1 MNANL
6 NMHETQASTGAKSL
20 GAKRARISKV
30 KSPEANIILRAVEKS
45 GLSYQAFVDTLT
57 QTAFQGVKFWRES
70 DLERLLV
77 TAHRYELDPLNR
89 EIMMFEVGLAE
100 PPELLLV
107 VGVDGWAKIMN
118 AHPQFDGIAFVESQ
132 ELIGEVPSWIECTIY
147 RKDRKIAL
155 SIKEYFAEARN
166 DQMVWITHPRR
177 MLRHKALVQ
186 CARLS
191 FGLAGI
197 YEPDEAMRIRQ
208 SKRQSTRLKDVSG
221 KEEIIQKLRKAS

>member
-1 MNANL
+1 MNATP
-6 NMHETQASTGAKSL
+6 NMHVTQASTGTSL
-20 GAKRARISKV
+20 GAKRTRTTKV
-30 KSPEANIILRAVEKS
+30 KPTEANIITKAVEKS

-89 EIMMFEVGLAE
+89 EIMMFEVGPAE

-118 AHPQFDGIAFVESQ
+118 AHPQFDGIAFLESQ
-132 ELIGEVPSWIECTIY
+132 ELIGEVPSWIECTIF

-197 YEPDEAMRIRQ
+197 YEPDEAIRIRQ
-208 SKRQSTRLKDVSG
+208 SKRQTARLKDVSG
-221 KEEIIQKLRKAS
+221 KEEIMQKIRKQTN

>member
-6 NMHETQASTGAKSL
+6 NTHETQASTGAKSL
-20 GAKRARISKV
+20 GSKRTRTTKV
-30 KSPEANIILRAVEKS
+30 KPAETNIITKAVEKS
-45 GLSYQAFVDTLT
+45 GLSYQSFVDTLT
-57 QTAFQGVKFWRES
+57 QTAFQGVKFWRDS

-77 TAHRYELDPLNR
+77 AAHRYELDPLNR
-89 EIMMFEVGLAE
+89 EIMMFEVGPAE

-118 AHPQFDGIAFVESQ
+118 AHPQFDGMAFIESQ

-147 RKDRKIAL
+147 RKDRKVAL

-208 SKRQSTRLKDVSG
+208 SKRQTDRFKGVSG

>member
-1 MNANL
+1 MNATP
-6 NMHETQASTGAKSL
+6 NMHETQAPAGRSISS
-20 GAKRARISKV
+20 KRTRASKV
-30 KSPEANIILRAVEKS
+30 RSTEANIILRSVEKS

-77 TAHRYELDPLNR
+77 AAHRYELDPLNR
-89 EIMMFEVGLAE
+89 EIMMFEVGLAD

-118 AHPQFDGIAFVESQ
+118 VHPQFDGIAFIESQ
-132 ELIGEVPSWIECTIY
+132 ELIGEVPSWIECTIF
-147 RKDRKIAL
+147 RKDRKVAL

-191 FGLAGI
+191 FGMAGI

-208 SKRQSTRLKDVSG
+208 SKRQTDRFKGVSG
-221 KEEIIQKLRKAS
+221 KEEIIQKLREAS

>member
-1 MNANL
+1 MNATPH
-6 NMHETQASTGAKSL
+6 MHETQAAAGRGISS
-20 GAKRARISKV
+20 KRTRTTKV
-30 KSPEANIILRAVEKS
+30 KPTEANIITKAVEKS

-77 TAHRYELDPLNR
+77 AAHRYELDPLNR
-89 EIMMFEVGLAE
+89 EIMMFEVGPAE

-118 AHPQFDGIAFVESQ
+118 AHPQFDGIAFLESQ
-132 ELIGEVPSWIECTIY
+132 ELIGEVPSWIECTIF

-208 SKRQSTRLKDVSG
+208 SKRQTARLKDVSG
-221 KEEIIQKLRKAS
+221 KEEIMQKIRKQNG

>member
-1 MNANL
+1 
-6 NMHETQASTGAKSL
+6 
-20 GAKRARISKV
+20 
-30 KSPEANIILRAVEKS
+30 
-45 GLSYQAFVDTLT
+45 VDTLT

-70 DLERLLV
+70 DLQRLLV

-100 PPELLLV
+100 PPELLLL

-118 AHPQFDGIAFVESQ
+118 AHPQFDSIAFVESQ
-132 ELIGEVPSWIECTIY
+132 ELIGEVPSWIECTIF
-147 RKDRKIAL
+147 RKDRKVAL
-155 SIKEYFAEARN
+155 SIKEYFAESRN
-166 DQMVWITHPRR
+166 EQMVWITHPRR

-208 SKRQSTRLKDVSG
+208 SKRQIDRFKGVSV
-221 KEEIIQKLRKAS
+221 KEDIIQKLWKAS

>member
-1 MNANL
+1 
-6 NMHETQASTGAKSL
+6 
-20 GAKRARISKV
+20 V

-45 GLSYQAFVDTLT
+45 GLSYQTFVDTLT

-77 TAHRYELDPLNR
+77 NAHRYELDPLNR

-132 ELIGEVPSWIECTIY
+132 ELIGEVPSWIECTIF
-147 RKDRKIAL
+147 RKDRKVAL

-186 CARLS
+186 CARFS

-208 SKRQSTRLKDVSG
+208 SRRQSDRLKGVSG

>member
-6 NMHETQASTGAKSL
+6 NTHETQISTGAKSL
-20 GAKRARISKV
+20 GVKRTRAAKA
-30 KSPEANIILRAVEKS
+30 KSTENNIITKAVEKS
-45 GLSYQAFVDTLT
+45 GLSYQTFVDTIT

-132 ELIGEVPSWIECTIY
+132 ELIGEVPSWIECTIF
-147 RKDRKIAL
+147 RKDRKVPL

-166 DQMVWITHPRR
+166 DQMAWITHPRR

-191 FGLAGI
+191 FGLAGV

-208 SKRQSTRLKDVSG
+208 SKRQSARLKDVSS
-221 KEEIIQKLRKAS
+221 KEEIIQKLRKSS

>member
-1 MNANL
+1 MNATP
-6 NMHETQASTGAKSL
+6 NMGETQAPDGRSTSP
-20 GAKRARISKV
+20 KRTRASKV
-30 KSPEANIILRAVEKS
+30 KSTDANIILRAVEKS

-89 EIMMFEVGLAE
+89 EIMMFEVGPAE

-118 AHPQFDGIAFVESQ
+118 AHPQFDGIAFIESQ
-132 ELIGEVPSWIECTIY
+132 DLIGEVPSWIECTIF
-147 RKDRKIAL
+147 RKDRKVAL

-208 SKRQSTRLKDVSG
+208 SKRQADRSKGASG
-221 KEEIIQKLRKAS
+221 KEEIMQKLRKGS

>member
-1 MNANL
+1 MNATP
-6 NMHETQASTGAKSL
+6 NMGETQSPAGRSISS
-20 GAKRARISKV
+20 KRIRASKV
-30 KSPEANIILRAVEKS
+30 KSTEANIILRAVEKS

-77 TAHRYELDPLNR
+77 AAYRYELDPLNR
-89 EIMMFEVGLAE
+89 EIMMFEVGPAE

-118 AHPQFDGIAFVESQ
+118 AHPQFDGIAFLESQ
-132 ELIGEVPSWIECTIY
+132 ELIGEVPSWIECTIF

-166 DQMVWITHPRR
+166 NQMVWITHPRR

-208 SKRQSTRLKDVSG
+208 SKRQTARLKDVSG
-221 KEEIIQKLRKAS
+221 KEEIMQKIRKQNG

>member
-1 MNANL
+1 ML
-6 NMHETQASTGAKSL
+6 Q
-20 GAKRARISKV
+20 
-30 KSPEANIILRAVEKS
+30 
-45 GLSYQAFVDTLT
+45 
-57 QTAFQGVKFWRES
+57 
-70 DLERLLV
+70 
-77 TAHRYELDPLNR
+77 
-89 EIMMFEVGLAE
+89 VGLAD

-132 ELIGEVPSWIECTIY
+132 ELIGEVPSWIECTIF
-147 RKDRKIAL
+147 RKDRKVAL

-166 DQMVWITHPRR
+166 DQMAWITHPRR

-208 SKRQSTRLKDVSG
+208 SKRQTDRFKGVSD
-221 KEEIIQKLRKAS
+221 KEDIIQKLRKAS

>member
-6 NMHETQASTGAKSL
+6 NMHESQVSTS
-20 GAKRARISKV
+20 AKRLGSKSARVSKV
-30 KSPEANIILRAVEKS
+30 KSPEVNIILRAVEKS

-89 EIMMFEVGLAE
+89 EIIMFEVGLAD

-132 ELIGEVPSWIECTIY
+132 ELIGEVPSWIECTIF
-147 RKDRKIAL
+147 RKDRKVAL

-166 DQMVWITHPRR
+166 DQMAWITHPRR

-208 SKRQSTRLKDVSG
+208 SKRQSARLKDESV

>member
-6 NMHETQASTGAKSL
+6 NMHETQVSTGGKSL
-20 GAKRARISKV
+20 GAKRARVSKV

-45 GLSYQAFVDTLT
+45 GLSYQTFVDTLT

-77 TAHRYELDPLNR
+77 NAHRYELDPLNR

-132 ELIGEVPSWIECTIY
+132 ELIGEVPSWIECTIF
-147 RKDRKIAL
+147 RKDRKVAL

-208 SKRQSTRLKDVSG
+208 SKRQTDRFKGVSG

>member
-1 MNANL
+1 
-6 NMHETQASTGAKSL
+6 MHETQASTDAKSL
-20 GAKRARISKV
+20 GAKRARVSKV

-45 GLSYQAFVDTLT
+45 ELSYQAFVDTLT

-89 EIMMFEVGLAE
+89 EIMMFEVGLTE

-132 ELIGEVPSWIECTIY
+132 ELIGEVPSWIECTIF
-147 RKDRKIAL
+147 RKDRKVAL

-166 DQMVWITHPRR
+166 DQMAWITHPRR

-208 SKRQSTRLKDVSG
+208 SKRQTNLFKDISG
-221 KEEIIQKLRKAS
+221 KEEIMKKIRN

>member
-6 NMHETQASTGAKSL
+6 NTHETQASTGAKSL
-20 GAKRARISKV
+20 GAKRARASKV
-30 KSPEANIILRAVEKS
+30 KPTEVNIITKAVEKS

-57 QTAFQGVKFWRES
+57 QTAFQGVRFWRES

-107 VGVDGWAKIMN
+107 VGVDGWTKIMN
-118 AHPQFDGIAFVESQ
+118 AHPQFDGVAFVESQ
-132 ELIGEVPSWIECTIY
+132 ELIGEVPNWIECTIF
-147 RKDRKIAL
+147 RKDRKVAL

-208 SKRQSTRLKDVSG
+208 SKRQTDRFKGVSA
-221 KEEIIQKLRKAS
+221 KEEIIQNLRKAS

>member
-1 MNANL
+1 MNADL
-6 NMHETQASTGAKSL
+6 DTHDTQSSTGGKSL
-20 GAKRARISKV
+20 GTKRARASKV
-30 KSPEANIILRAVEKS
+30 KPTEANIITKAVEKS

-77 TAHRYELDPLNR
+77 AAHRYELDPLNR
-89 EIMMFEVGLAE
+89 EIMMFEIGPAE

-118 AHPQFDGIAFVESQ
+118 AHPQFDGISFIESQ
-132 ELIGEVPSWIECTIY
+132 ELVGEVPSWIECTIF
-147 RKDRKIAL
+147 RKDRKVPL

-166 DQMVWITHPRR
+166 DQMAWITHPRR

-197 YEPDEAMRIRQ
+197 YESDEAMRIRQ
-208 SKRQSTRLKDVSG
+208 SKRQTDRFKGVSG